1 MKNKFLFILFSVAG
15 CLSAGAQNASLDKV
29 RDLYAAGQYAAALDG
44 LEKTAL
50 GAANDRE
57 EADYYTAL
65 CHIRLGSAQAG
76 DKVRGFLD
84 RYPASLHKAELV
96 TDLAD
101 ELFARGDYAQAATYY
116 RLTDKF
122 SLGQPQRNDYVFRK
136 AYSLYANGEYDAARG
151 LLYELRDDPQ
161 WGADACYAFG
171 HICYTQGEMGL
182 ALENFLKVKD
192 HPKYADKAPFYLANI
207 YFARKDYAQALA
219 QSLPLLEKSSSQAS
233 DAEIGRIVA
242 RSYFNLGDYRAA
254 LPYLVRYAPV
264 PPQAQDDYQTG
275 FAYYR
280 CGEYGQAVQYLGR
293 LLGDDTPVGQNACFT
308 LGEAYLKLGKNT
320 EALGAFRSAARMDY
334 DPTLQQD
341 AWYNYAVLSYR
352 EGNPYESATKVLAE
366 YLERYPESP
375 LREQV
380 SQYLLDSFISS
391 GDYRQAIGTIESMGL
406 DTPAAREAAAVA
418 GFYLAGQLLND
429 GQYDSALKYYEKT
442 TRTTADARLR
452 ARADF
457 WAAETCLRIGQDE
470 RAARLL
476 TDFRANPAARSTD
489 EYPRLAY
496 QQGYLAEKSGEYPAA
511 QKYFRSY
518 EKTAGLSVGE
528 KADVQLHLA
537 DCAFALGQYKE
548 ALALYGAVAKAGVPS
563 SDYATYQKA
572 ICQGITGD
580 YSAQI
585 ATLTAFLKDFPA
597 SPWRASARYQTG
609 IAYQKTQRPAQ
620 AIEAFLSVEKEP
632 AAGELLPD
640 ALSKAA
646 LTYYNQGQSDRA
658 LQLYQRVG
666 EKFPS
671 SAVTPSALR
680 SVRQI
685 LVEQGRSDEYIAWS
699 QRTSGTALG
708 EMAKDSLY
716 FETGQKAFSN
726 GDFPV
731 AATAFSR
738 YLAQYPSGLFVPDAA
753 YYLAESS
760 LKTRDTAM
768 AKTGYRRL
776 LALPDNAF
784 TEGACVKYTE
794 LLRAQDSLETALP
807 YLEKLYRQARLSE
820 NRRFAAVHLLT
831 GYFQA
836 EDWENVIR
844 CAEEIRREFAGDA
857 PLYAQASGALYAAL
871 VEQEHDEQAAEL
883 TDAVKRVVSD
893 ENMARTLYYQ
903 ALLEYRRADYAGSL
917 QTIAHLT
924 RDYSMYKHI
933 GLRALLLMAQNFCAQ
948 GDRYQAEYIL
958 NNLIENAPDE
968 DIRQQA
974 RVLKRFMEE
983 HPADQNTSEALRG
996 PTPTTDNADETK

>member
-1 MKNKFLFILFSVAG
+1 MKNKILLLFLLSVAG
-15 CLSAGAQNASLDKV
+15 CLSLRAQNASLDKV
-29 RDLYAAGQYAAALDG
+29 RDLYAAGQYAAALDR
-44 LEKTAL
+44 LEKTAP
-50 GAANDRE
+50 GGANDRE
-57 EADYYTAL
+57 AADYYAAL
-65 CHIRLGSAQAG
+65 CHIRLGSPQAG
-76 DKVRGFLD
+76 EKVRIFSEH
-84 RYPASLHKAELV
+84 YPASLHKAELV

-101 ELFARGDYAQAATYY
+101 DLFARGDYAQAATYY

-136 AYSLYANGEYDAARG
+136 AYSLYASGDYDAARG

-161 WGADACYAFG
+161 WGADASYAFG
-171 HICYTQGEMGL
+171 HICYSQGETGL
-182 ALENFLKVKD
+182 ALESFLKVKD

-207 YFARKDYAQALA
+207 YFARKDYAQAIA
-219 QSLPLLEKSSSQAS
+219 QGLPLLEKAPQ
-233 DAEIGRIVA
+233 DNAEIGRIVA

-254 LPYLVRYAPV
+254 LPYLVRYAPT

-280 CGEYGQAVQYLGR
+280 SGDYAQAVQYLGR
-293 LLGDDTPVGQNACFT
+293 LLGDDTAVGQNACFT
-308 LGEAYLKLGKNT
+308 LGEAYLKIGKNT

-334 DPTLQQD
+334 DPVLQQD

-352 EGNPYESATKVLAE
+352 EGNPYEPASKVLAE

-375 LREQV
+375 LREQI
-380 SQYLLDSFISS
+380 SQYLLDSFISC
-391 GDYRQAIGTIESMGL
+391 GDYRQALGTIESMGL
-406 DTPAAREAAAVA
+406 DSPAAREASATA

-429 GQYDSALKYYEKT
+429 GQYDSALKYYE
-442 TRTTADARLR
+442 RTARTASDASLR

-457 WAAETCLRIGQDE
+457 WAAETCLRMGQDE
-470 RAARLL
+470 QAARLL

-489 EYPRLAY
+489 EYVRLAY
-496 QQGYLAEKSGEYPAA
+496 QQGYLAEKSGDYSAA
-511 QKYFRSY
+511 AKYFRTY
-518 EKTAGLSVGE
+518 EKTAGLSAGE

-537 DCAFALGQYKE
+537 DCAFALGQYKQ
-548 ALALYGAVAKAGVPS
+548 ALALYGAVAGSGVPS

-572 ICQGITGD
+572 LCQGITGD

-585 ATLTAFLKDFPA
+585 ASLTAFLKDFPD
-597 SPWRASARYQTG
+597 SPWRAAARYQTG
-609 IAYQKTQRPAQ
+609 IAYQKTRRPAQ

-658 LQLYQRVG
+658 LELYQRVG

-671 SAVTPSALR
+671 SSVTPSALR

-685 LVEQGRSDEYIAWS
+685 LVEQGRSDEYVAWS
-699 QRTSGTALG
+699 QRTSGTTLD

-726 GDFPV
+726 GDFPT

-738 YLAQYPSGLFVPDAA
+738 YLTQYPSGLFVSDAA

-760 LKTRDTAM
+760 LRNRDTLT
-768 AKTGYRRL
+768 AKTAYRRL
-776 LALPDNAF
+776 LSLPENDF

-794 LLRAQDSLETALP
+794 LLRAGDSLGTALP
-807 YLEKLYRQARLSE
+807 HLEKLYRQARLAE
-820 NRRFAAVHLLT
+820 NRRFAAANLLAV
-831 GYFQA
+831 YFQQ

-844 CAEEIRREFAGDA
+844 CAQEIRREFASDA

-871 VEQEHDEQAAEL
+871 VEEEHDQQAAEL
-883 TDAVKRVVSD
+883 TESVKRVVSD

-903 ALLEYRRADYAGSL
+903 ALLEYRAGDYERSL
-917 QTIAHLT
+917 QTIARLT
-924 RDYSMYKHI
+924 REYSMYKLI
-933 GLRALLLMAQNFCAQ
+933 GMRALLLMAQNFCAQ

-958 NNLIENAPDE
+958 NNLVENAPQE

-974 RVLKRFMEE
+974 RVLKQFMED
-983 HPADQNTSEALRG
+983 HPAARTSGETSREQ
-996 PTPTTDNADETK
+996 TTDDTK